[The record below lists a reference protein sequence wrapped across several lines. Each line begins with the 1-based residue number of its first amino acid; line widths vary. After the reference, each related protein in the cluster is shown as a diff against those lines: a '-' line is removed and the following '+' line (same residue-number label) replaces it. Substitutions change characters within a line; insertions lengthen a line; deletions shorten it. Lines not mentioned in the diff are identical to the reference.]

1 MKGNPTK
8 WVWGGWGVYV
18 DLTLPCEGS
27 NVLFKRPLAQVRLER
42 QKKIKRRKKER
53 DKRKATQCSTS
64 RANDQYAPMYTVIS
78 EHVRKC

>member
-42 QKKIKRRKKER
+42 QKK
-53 DKRKATQCSTS
+53 
-64 RANDQYAPMYTVIS
+64 
-78 EHVRKC
+78 